1 MKKELSI
8 ETINDDLVKLKYDNC
23 LHFSY
28 NDMISLLRLLRR
40 YNKDYIESAS
50 NNIIPIVRDLERVG
64 ERDAFK
70 YIRNFVKN
78 NWW

>member
-1 MKKELSI
+1 MNKELSI

-23 LHFSY
+23 LDFSY
-28 NDMISLLRLLRR
+28 YDMISLLRLLSK
-40 YNKDYIESAS
+40 YNLNYIWLAS

-70 YIRNFVKN
+70 YIRDFVKN